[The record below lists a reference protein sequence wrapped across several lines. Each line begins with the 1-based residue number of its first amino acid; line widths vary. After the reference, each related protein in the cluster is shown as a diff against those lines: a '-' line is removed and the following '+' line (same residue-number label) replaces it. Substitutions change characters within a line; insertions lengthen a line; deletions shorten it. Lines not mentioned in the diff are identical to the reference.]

1 MFLEECNYIVK
12 EKEVTRYITEEL
24 EISSDDSVESD
35 EEWFFFNKH
44 SKKSCQHENFELCES
59 LPSLDYKEVF
69 LTTISHVT

>member
-35 EEWFFFNKH
+35 EE
-44 SKKSCQHENFELCES
+44 
-59 LPSLDYKEVF
+59 
-69 LTTISHVT
+69 

>member
-35 EEWFFFNKH
+35 EEWFFFNKRSKSSHEQKMFVVCKLH
-44 SKKSCQHENFELCES
+44 S
-59 LPSLDYKEVF
+59 
-69 LTTISHVT
+69 

>member
-35 EEWFFFNKH
+35 EEWFFFNKRSKSAHEQKTFVVCKLH
-44 SKKSCQHENFELCES
+44 S
-59 LPSLDYKEVF
+59 
-69 LTTISHVT
+69 

>member
-35 EEWFFFNKH
+35 EERSKSSHEQKTFVVCKLH
-44 SKKSCQHENFELCES
+44 S
-59 LPSLDYKEVF
+59 
-69 LTTISHVT
+69 